1 MADEKEKNEDAFFS
15 DLSGDPNAD
24 PFASNDSADPLAPS
38 GADSVFGQS
47 DADPFASNDSADPLA
62 PSGAD
67 NVFGQSDA
75 DPFASNDSADPL
87 APSGADGVF
96 NSNVSDFPETPEVAP
111 LPSAGKK
118 GRKTKGAKAAKAKKE
133 KAAKVKEPK
142 GPKPPYTSSP
152 VPFFV
157 LAALLILLTIAADVA
172 LLLAGSVD
180 FAFVIETTIL
190 GLLSLVVPALF
201 LKQLRQRPV
210 CLFDFMIG
218 LVAIL
223 LIFSSILTLSY
234 FAKTYQ
240 GDVKAAQNA
249 VVAVETLN
257 A

>member
-1 MADEKEKNEDAFFS
+1 MADEKDKNEDAFFS
-15 DLSGDPNAD
+15 DLSGELNAD

-67 NVFGQSDA
+67 
-75 DPFASNDSADPL
+75 
-87 APSGADGVF
+87 GVF
-96 NSNVSDFPETPEVAP
+96 SSNASDFPPPEVAP

-118 GRKTKGAKAAKAKKE
+118 GKKAKGAKTTKAPKAKKE
-133 KAAKVKEPK
+133 KVAKVKEPK
-142 GPKPPYTSSP
+142 GPKPPYASSP

-157 LAALLILLTIAADVA
+157 LAALLILLTIVADVA

-180 FAFVIETTIL
+180 FAFFIETTIL